1 MKRSS
6 IVALA
11 AGAMVL
17 SLAGCGSG
25 KSTQADGVRQ
35 ATSTITA
42 KTAPA
47 ASPAPVI
54 PTTAAAATTSA
65 ASVIEPPPNAAPV
78 TASVAQQT
86 TAPNGA
92 QTNCHEFLQLTED
105 TEKQVIGQI
114 LAANP
119 GSKFDGSPNVALGTA
134 RIACTV
140 ADYAKTPV
148 AVAIGAAK

>member
-35 ATSTITA
+35 ATTTTAA
-42 KTAPA
+42 KTVPA
-47 ASPAPVI
+47 ASSVPAATVSP
-54 PTTAAAATTSA
+54 TTSA
-65 ASVIEPPPNAAPV
+65 APVIEPPKAAPI

>member
-25 KSTQADGVRQ
+25 KSTPADGVRQ
-35 ATSTITA
+35 ATSTTAA
-42 KTAPA
+42 KTASTA
-47 ASPAPVI
+47 NSAPVL
-54 PTTAAAATTSA
+54 PTTAAATTSA
-65 ASVIEPPPNAAPV
+65 APLIEPPAAAPV

-92 QTNCHEFLQLTED
+92 QTDCHDFLQLTED

-134 RIACTV
+134 RLACTV
-140 ADYAKTPV
+140 ADYAKSPV